1 MSTREV
7 HVSGLTLRVGSAT
20 DVGRVRDHNE
30 DDLTIEGAVF
40 AVADGMGGHAAGE
53 VASAIVVECLRGLSE
68 RTVLVRDDVVAALT
82 EANARILRSV
92 ARHPEQTGMGTT
104 AAGIAVVTAGG
115 SPHWAVFNVGDSRV
129 YRFVDG
135 RLQPVTVDH
144 SEVRELVDAGLITE
158 AEAARHPLRNVV
170 TRSLGADTMPAVDLW
185 VFPPH
190 VGERFLVCSDGL
202 NGELGDREIGAI
214 LGAHDD
220 PGDAAVALVDAAVD
234 AGGRDNVTVVVVA
247 LDRRDDDGD
256 DLDVDTAPRSEV
268 RRTAT

>member
-1 MSTREV
+1 VSTREV

-30 DDLTIEGAVF
+30 DDLTTEGGVF

-104 AAGIAVVTAGG
+104 AAGIAVVSAGG

-129 YRFVDG
+129 YRCIDD
-135 RLQPVTVDH
+135 RLTLVTVDH
-144 SEVRELVDAGLITE
+144 SEVRELVDGGFITE
-158 AEAARHPLRNVV
+158 EEAAHHPLRNVV
-170 TRSLGADTMPAVDLW
+170 TRSLGTTTAPTPDVW
-185 VFPPH
+185 VLPPH
-190 VGERFLVCSDGL
+190 PGERFLICSDGL
-202 NGELGDREIGAI
+202 SNELGADDIRRLLTGT
-214 LGAHDD
+214 DD
-220 PGDAAVALVDAAVD
+220 PQQAAEALVSAAVE
-234 AGGRDNVTVVVVA
+234 AGGRDNVSVIVVV
-247 LDRRDDDGD
+247 LDAEEQQPASGH
-256 DLDVDTAPRSEV
+256 
-268 RRTAT
+268 